1 MSKSALRTRSLLL
14 TALFAAL
21 TAVGAFLRVPVGPIS
36 FTLQVFFTCTAGLL
50 LGPWYGAASQAVYV
64 LLGLIGVPIF
74 TEGGGLM
81 YVAKPSFGF
90 LLGLIPC
97 AFVIGKL
104 AKRPLTFWRTALSM
118 LAGLAVL
125 YAIGVPYMAL
135 IANGYL
141 GKGLSAWQILCK
153 GMLIYLPGD
162 LLKITV
168 GSLLCVA
175 VTRRMPSMFALPQKK
190 A

>member
-90 LLGLIPC
+90 LLGLIPM
-97 AFVIGKL
+97 ALIIGL
-104 AKRPLTFWRTALSM
+104 LTRREKCGFWRM
-118 LAGLAVL
+118 VLACVAGRVVL
-125 YAIGVPYMAL
+125 YAIGLPYMYFAL
-135 IANGYL
+135 NG
-141 GKGLSAWQILCK
+141 AWSVEKTLVSGCAIF
-153 GMLIYLPGD
+153 LPFD
-162 LLKITV
+162 ALKIV
-168 GSLLCVA
+168 LASLLGCRLQRVLQ
-175 VTRRMPSMFALPQKK
+175 R
-190 A
+190 

>member
-1 MSKSALRTRSLLL
+1 M
-14 TALFAAL
+14 
-21 TAVGAFLRVPVGPIS
+21 
-36 FTLQVFFTCTAGLL
+36 
-50 LGPWYGAASQAVYV
+50 
-64 LLGLIGVPIF
+64 
-74 TEGGGLM
+74 
-81 YVAKPSFGF
+81 
-90 LLGLIPC
+90 
-97 AFVIGKL
+97 IGKL

>member
-90 LLGLIPC
+90 LLGLIP
-97 AFVIGKL
+97 
-104 AKRPLTFWRTALSM
+104 
-118 LAGLAVL
+118 
-125 YAIGVPYMAL
+125 MAL
-135 IANGYL
+135 II
-141 GKGLSAWQILCK
+141 GLTHPPRKVRLLAHGAGLRCRSGRALRHRPAVYVFCTERRVVGRK
-153 GMLIYLPGD
+153 NAGVRLRDLP
-162 LLKITV
+162 
-168 GSLLCVA
+168 
-175 VTRRMPSMFALPQKK
+175 AL
-190 A
+190 

>member
-21 TAVGAFLRVPVGPIS
+21 TAVGAFLRIPVGVIS

-90 LLGLIPC
+90 LLGLIPM
-97 AFVIGKL
+97 ALVIGL
-104 AKRPLTFWRTALSM
+104 LTRREKCGFWRM
-118 LAGLAVL
+118 VLACVVGLVVL
-125 YAIGVPYMAL
+125 YAIGLPYMYFAL
-135 IANGYL
+135 NGAWSV
-141 GKGLSAWQILCK
+141 GKTLVSGCAVF
-153 GMLIYLPGD
+153 LPFD
-162 LLKITV
+162 ALKIALAC
-168 GSLLCVA
+168 LLGCRLQRVL
-175 VTRRMPSMFALPQKK
+175 RR
-190 A
+190 

>member
-90 LLGLIPC
+90 LLGLIP
-97 AFVIGKL
+97 
-104 AKRPLTFWRTALSM
+104 
-118 LAGLAVL
+118 
-125 YAIGVPYMAL
+125 MAL
-135 IANGYL
+135 IIGLPYMYFALNG
-141 GKGLSAWQILCK
+141 AWSVEKTLVSGCAIF
-153 GMLIYLPGD
+153 LPFD
-162 LLKITV
+162 ALKIALA
-168 GSLLCVA
+168 SLLGCRLQRVL
-175 VTRRMPSMFALPQKK
+175 RR
-190 A
+190 

>member
-14 TALFAAL
+14 AALFAAL
-21 TAVGAFLRVPVGPIS
+21 TAVGAFLRIPVGPIS

-90 LLGLIPC
+90 LLGLIPMTL
-97 AFVIGKL
+97 VIGLRIL
-104 AKRPLTFWRTALSM
+104 AHG
-118 LAGLAVL
+118 AGLRCRSGRALCHRSAV
-125 YAIGVPYMAL
+125 YVF
-135 IANGYL
+135 
-141 GKGLSAWQILCK
+141 C
-153 GMLIYLPGD
+153 
-162 LLKITV
+162 TE
-168 GSLLCVA
+168 
-175 VTRRMPSMFALPQKK
+175 RRMVGAEDAGVRLRDLPAL
-190 A
+190 

>member
-1 MSKSALRTRSLLL
+1 MKTRTMILC
-14 TALFAAL
+14 ALFAAL
-21 TAVGAFLRVPVGPIS
+21 TAVGAFFKIPFALAAIS
-36 FTLQVFFTCTAGLL
+36 LQFLFTAMAGVL
-50 LGPWYGAASQAVYV
+50 LGAGYGALSQAVYV
-64 LLGLIGVPIF
+64 
-74 TEGGGLM
+74 
-81 YVAKPSFGF
+81 

-104 AKRPLTFWRTALSM
+104 ARRPLTFWRTALSM

-141 GKGLSAWQILCK
+141 GKGLTFWQVIRR

-175 VTRRMPSMFALPQKK
+175 VTRRMPAMFALPQKK